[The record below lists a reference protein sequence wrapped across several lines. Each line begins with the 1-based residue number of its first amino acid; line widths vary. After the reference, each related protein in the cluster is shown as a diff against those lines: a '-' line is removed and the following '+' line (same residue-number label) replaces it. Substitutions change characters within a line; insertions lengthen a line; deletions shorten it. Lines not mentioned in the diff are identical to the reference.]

1 MSVIVS
7 YKKQFLLGA
16 ILLLLIIAVIEGI
29 VRIYDYYNPNCQ
41 FIKSEVFRNVDFD
54 LKRAICQDNDD
65 VKWED
70 EPFLHLKPN
79 QHLKTINI
87 NSHGFR
93 GQEITKEKPADVYRI
108 FVVGGSTA
116 FGVGSTSDS
125 TTIPGYLQKLFDS
138 SNTGIKIEVINAGI
152 PKAYSYTETHYI
164 QNNLLDYEADLFIIY
179 DGWNDINR
187 PYDVYHDVVDYD
199 PNDRILRMILKNDFF
214 KTGKVILKNYFNWKQ
229 ENNKTI
235 RNFDSTNINDKV
247 LLWEKNWREICE
259 IGNKKGFKIMIT
271 LQPLV
276 GTGIKNL
283 TNEEFGYFMKYDHAN
298 ILPNYEK
305 YANSLNNLNDTCT
318 NTFDLRI
325 TFDNVTTT
333 IFFDGGHIADN
344 GNEMIAEKLYQRSMQ
359 LIKNELSNS
368 S

>member
-93 GQEITKEKPADVYRI
+93 GSEITKEKPADVYRI
-108 FVVGGSTA
+108 FVVGGSTV

-138 SNTGIKIEVINAGI
+138 SNLGIKIEVINAGI
-152 PKAYSYTETHYI
+152 PKAYSYTETNYI
-164 QNNLLDYEADLFIIY
+164 RNNLLDYEPDLFIIY
-179 DGWNDINR
+179 DGWNDLNR
-187 PYDVYHDVVDYD
+187 PYHVYSDVVEYD
-199 PNDRILRMILKNDFF
+199 PKDRILRMILKNDFF
-214 KTGKVILKNYFNWKQ
+214 KTGKVILKNYFNWRQ
-229 ENNKTI
+229 EN
-235 RNFDSTNINDKV
+235 DSIIKFSDSNIDDKV
-247 LLWEKNWREICE
+247 QAWENSWLQICE
-259 IGNKKGFKIMIT
+259 LGNEKGFEVIIT

-283 TNEEFGYFMKYDHAN
+283 TTEELEYYARSDHEN

-305 YANSLNNLNDTCT
+305 YANALDNLKNVCT
-318 NTFDLRI
+318 NTLDLR
-325 TFDNVTTT
+325 TVFDSVQTT
-333 IFFDGGHIADN
+333 IFFDAGHTGDA
-344 GNEMIAEKLYQRSMQ
+344 GNEIVAKKMYQTIIS
-359 LIKNELSNS
+359 IF
-368 S
+368 